1 MATYVFASFDEFKEK
16 GELLYE
22 NLIKASNSPEWDHKL
37 GSLKSTEILLD
48 PGFVTDAQWKYF
60 ALRSLTHA
68 SLIDKPIASLL
79 LGFRYEQDIV
89 QVEGDQFIIPNGSI
103 SGSLQ
108 GMYLFIEPD
117 GRATS

>member
-1 MATYVFASFDEFKEK
+1 MATHTYASFDEFKQK

-22 NLIKASNSPEWDHKL
+22 NLIKATNSPEWDHKL

-48 PGFVTDAQWKYF
+48 PGLVTDAQWKYF

-68 SLIDKPIASLL
+68 SLIDKPVASLL
-79 LGFRYEQDIV
+79 MGFRYEQDIV
-89 QVEGDQFIIPNGSI
+89 RVENGQYIVPNGNI

-117 GRATS
+117 GRAHS